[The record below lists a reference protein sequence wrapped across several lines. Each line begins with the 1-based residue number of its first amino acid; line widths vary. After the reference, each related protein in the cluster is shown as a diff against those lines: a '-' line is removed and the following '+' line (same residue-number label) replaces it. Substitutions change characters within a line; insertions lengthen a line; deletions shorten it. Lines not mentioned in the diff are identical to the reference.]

1 VKVLLNSGFSDVSV
15 SSPYDVEDI
24 FNFHKTLPGYTPTP
38 LVFLNESARDLGV
51 ESILVKDEGKRF
63 GLKAFKALGAS
74 YAVFRLLRERS
85 GGALTPDEFLTE
97 KGRRLSEGVTFS
109 CATDGNHGRAVAWI
123 ARLLRRPAVIFM
135 PQDSVPARIQAI
147 ESEGAEVIVVPGG
160 YDEAVRCAAAGG
172 EGGKRLVIADTGYPG
187 YMDIPRY
194 IQMGYL
200 TLFQEVSL
208 QLRDQRERSPDLV
221 FLQAGVGAFA
231 SAAALFYGDPSRD
244 PRLISVEPITVDC
257 LFRSA
262 EVGDGQPHSIE
273 SAGQTIMA
281 GLNCE
286 TPSHT
291 AWPLIRDRFNAF
303 VSIED
308 HYAAEAMQ
316 RLAVEGM
323 VAGESGAAG
332 LAALIALC
340 REKPDFFKEQLRVNR
355 KTRILV
361 INTEADTD
369 PDGYYRIVGKTADEV
384 ECIT

>member
-1 VKVLLNSGFSDVSV
+1 VKVLLNARFSDVSV
-15 SSPYDVEDI
+15 SSPYEVEDV

-38 LVFLNESARDLGV
+38 LIFLNEAARDLGV

-85 GGALTPDEFLTE
+85 GGVLTPDEFLTE
-97 KGRRLSEGVTFS
+97 RGRQLSEGVTFS

-123 ARLLRRPAVIFM
+123 ARLLGRPAVIFM
-135 PQDSVPARIQAI
+135 PQGSVPARIKAI
-147 ESEGAEVIVVPGG
+147 ESEGAEVIVVAGG
-160 YDEAVRCAAAGG
+160 YDEAVRCAAGAG

-194 IQMGYL
+194 IQLGYL
-200 TLFQEVSL
+200 TLFREISL
-208 QLRDQRERSPDLV
+208 QLGDQGERSPDLV

-231 SAAALFYGDPSRD
+231 SAAALFFSDPSRE
-244 PRLISVEPITVDC
+244 PRLISVEPTAVDC

-262 EVGDGQPHSIE
+262 EAGDGQPHSIE

-316 RLAVEGM
+316 RFAVEGV

-332 LAALIALC
+332 LAALIALH
-340 REKPDFFKEQLRVNR
+340 RENPDFLKEQLRVNHE
-355 KTRILV
+355 TRILV

-369 PDGYYRIVGKTADEV
+369 PDGYYRIVGKTADEI
-384 ECIT
+384 EGIT

>member
-1 VKVLLNSGFSDVSV
+1 MNFGFSHIPG
-15 SSPYDVEDI
+15 SSPYAVEDV
-24 FNFHKTLPGYTPTP
+24 FSFHKALPGYAQTP
-38 LVFLNESARDLGV
+38 LVFLNETARDLGV
-51 ESILVKDEGKRF
+51 ENILVKDEGKRF

-74 YAVFRLLRERS
+74 YAVYCLLRERS
-85 GGALTPDEFLTE
+85 GGILTPDEFLTE
-97 KGRRLSEGVTFS
+97 KGCQLSKGVTFL

-123 ARLLRRPAVIFM
+123 ARLLGRPALIFM
-135 PQDSVPARIQAI
+135 PQGSVPARIQAI
-147 ESEGAEVIVVPGG
+147 EAEGAEVIVVDGG
-160 YDEAVRCAAAGG
+160 YDEAVRCAAAAGK
-172 EGGKRLVIADTGYPG
+172 GGKRLVIADTGYPG

-194 IQMGYL
+194 IQRGYL
-200 TLFQEVSL
+200 TLFREVSL
-208 QLRDQRERSPDLV
+208 QLRNQREQSPDIV

-231 SAAALFYGDPSRD
+231 SAAALFFNDPSRD
-244 PRLISVEPITVDC
+244 PRLISVEPIAVDC
-257 LFRSA
+257 LYRSA
-262 EVGDGQPHSIE
+262 EAGDGQPHSIE
-273 SAGQTIMA
+273 SAGKTIMA

-291 AWPLIRDRFNAF
+291 AWPLVRDRFNAF

-316 RLAVEGM
+316 RLADEGV

-340 REKPDFFKEQLRVNR
+340 REKPDFLRERLGVNHT
-355 KTRILV
+355 TRVMV

-384 ECIT
+384 EGIT

>member
-1 VKVLLNSGFSDVSV
+1 VKVLLNDRFSYVPA
-15 SSPYDVEDI
+15 SSPYEVEDV
-24 FNFHKTLPGYTPTP
+24 FNFHKTLPGYAPTP
-38 LVFLNESARDLGV
+38 LIYLNEAARDLGV

-85 GGALTPDEFLTE
+85 GGLLKHDECLTE
-97 KGRRLSEGVTFS
+97 KGRQLSEGITFS

-123 ARLLRRPAVIFM
+123 ARLLGRPAVIFM
-135 PQDSVPARIQAI
+135 PQGSVPARIEAI
-147 ESEGAEVIVVPGG
+147 ESEGAEVIVVAGG

-194 IQMGYL
+194 IQRGYL
-200 TLFQEVSL
+200 TLFREISQ
-208 QLRDQRERSPDLV
+208 QLRDQGERSPDLV

-231 SAAALFYGDPSRD
+231 SAAALFFSDPSRG
-244 PRLISVEPITVDC
+244 PRLISVEPVAVDC

-262 EVGDGQPHSIE
+262 EAGDGQPLSIE

-291 AWPLIRDRFNAF
+291 AWPLIRGRFNAF

-308 HYAAEAMQ
+308 HYAEEAMQ
-316 RLAVEGM
+316 RLAIERV

-332 LAALIALC
+332 LAALIALH
-340 REKPDFFKEQLRVNR
+340 RENPDFLKEQLRVNHE
-355 KTRILV
+355 TRILV

-384 ECIT
+384 EGIT